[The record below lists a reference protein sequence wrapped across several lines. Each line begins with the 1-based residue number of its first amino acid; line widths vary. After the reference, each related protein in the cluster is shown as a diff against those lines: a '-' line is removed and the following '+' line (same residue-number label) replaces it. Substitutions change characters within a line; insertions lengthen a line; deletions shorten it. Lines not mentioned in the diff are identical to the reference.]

1 MYEAYY
7 GLTGRPF
14 SLLPDSDFLY
24 LSKRHRMALNLLE
37 YGMLTHAGFI
47 VITGEV
53 GAGKTTIIRRFLKGA
68 GADMN
73 VGVITNTNKA
83 YGKLLNWVA
92 LAFDIDRKGN
102 DYAKHYNQF
111 VDYLLAQY
119 AAGKRTVLIV
129 DEAQNFSPES
139 LEELR
144 MLSNVNNEKDQLLQT
159 VLVGQPELLETLKR
173 PELRQF
179 VQRISVHYH
188 LTPLDESETE
198 KYIRHRLGVVGGK
211 PDLFDDLACG
221 AVHYFSSGIPRL
233 INLLCDMALVYGFS
247 SDMKTIDYE
256 TIMEVVEDRARGGLS
271 PFRVLPDGVDKIA
284 LKAEITSAVQMLM

>member
-24 LSKRHRMALNLLE
+24 PSKRHRMALNLLE

-83 YGKLLNWVA
+83 YGKLLNWVGM
-92 LAFDIDRKGN
+92 AFDLERKGN

-111 VDYLLAQY
+111 VDFLLAQY
-119 AAGKRTVLIV
+119 AAGKRTVLVV
-129 DEAQNFSPES
+129 DEAQNFSLES

-159 VLVGQPELLETLKR
+159 VLVGQPELLDTLKR

-188 LTPLDESETE
+188 LTPLDDGETE
-198 KYIRHRLGVVGGK
+198 KYIRHRLSVVGGK
-211 PDLFDDLACG
+211 PELFDDLACG
-221 AVHYFSSGIPRL
+221 AVHYFSNGIPRL
-233 INLLCDMALVYGFS
+233 INLLCDISLVYGFS
-247 SDMKTIDYE
+247 SDMKTIDYDTVVE
-256 TIMEVVEDRARGGLS
+256 AVEDRARGGLS
-271 PFRVLPDGVDKIA
+271 PFRALPEGTDKHA
-284 LKAEITSAVQMLM
+284 LKIEISSAMQLLI